1 MNQFAKTFSLSAC
14 ALAAS
19 LLISACGGGTVTD
32 TTPPTV
38 AITSAS
44 GTGGTATFTFT
55 FNEELAANTFVIED
69 ILVTG
74 GTAASLTQV
83 DATHF
88 TLTVTP
94 TGSAVTVSVAA
105 NKFDDLAH
113 NFNTVAASNTLTVTA
128 DTVLASFD
136 EATPLVFLGFN
147 GAEGSAIEAGPAG
160 GSGNAIKVLRTGG
173 DPFAGAK
180 VTAAAINLTTTNN
193 TISARVYS
201 PTAGTPMVL
210 KLEGPGISTG
220 DMPAVETVVVGWQTL
235 TWVVPASAI
244 STAYKDIVMLPNLG
258 TIASVSPGET
268 YFFDDFKLVGGGA
281 SNGGGGGGGGTPN
294 PTAEMGSFG
303 PVTLPLATAGD
314 QFGFI
319 QSGDGIFASDY
330 EGAIDANGNHA
341 SWTNAVSRGAASNG
355 NIGFFNDPA
364 MDNASQKLDAN
375 GWIVGSLDNPG
386 GVPNFFRFFVF
397 SGAAAPFVNS
407 WMGMFVNAPNNG
419 LVDVSGFGSIKL
431 KMWGP
436 AEMYQQSNLNPVV

>member
-1 MNQFAKTFSLSAC
+1 
-14 ALAAS
+14 
-19 LLISACGGGTVTD
+19 
-32 TTPPTV
+32 
-38 AITSAS
+38 
-44 GTGGTATFTFT
+44 
-55 FNEELAANTFVIED
+55 
-69 ILVTG
+69 
-74 GTAASLTQV
+74 
-83 DATHF
+83 
-88 TLTVTP
+88 
-94 TGSAVTVSVAA
+94 
-105 NKFDDLAH
+105 
-113 NFNTVAASNTLTVTA
+113 
-128 DTVLASFD
+128 
-136 EATPLVFLGFN
+136 
-147 GAEGSAIEAGPAG
+147 
-160 GSGNAIKVLRTGG
+160 
-173 DPFAGAK
+173 
-180 VTAAAINLTTTNN
+180 
-193 TISARVYS
+193 
-201 PTAGTPMVL
+201 MVL

-436 AEMYQQSNLNPVV
+436 AEMYQQSNLNPVVELILSGPYVAGCTATGSGGTEISKTFVADQKIGAGSTYKIPLAAWTVKGVCGTDNNATAVTSVLSGLARVVVNLPGTSFNFTNASANSNPAAFATGINLGPIAFTNN